1 MNLGLA
7 ATLSREITKSN
18 VITELSDD
26 MKDYFKNKNYGS
38 DIKEVAIGIICVSQG
53 FDQFFKIKK
62 PRYTKDKKNIKSE
75 GFEYEIEKCFEYSI
89 KLDFEKFQ
97 NSSEEECKKIVAKEI
112 LLSLDSLDSIK
123 KKIKDFDWDQFK
135 KDLENFFKEKNL
147 IWINKTEQLENVKKE
162 ITFESEGFYPG
173 LADEQNKTV
182 LINLFNNIIDEFISG
197 VENNFNDKDYVNL
210 ISKNVIRFDTYN
222 LDTEDREYICSSFE
236 KIMDAVDLGS
246 SDGIL
251 NKWMYEFDIS

>member
-1 MNLGLA
+1 MDFGLA
-7 ATLSREITKSN
+7 ITSSREVKHKHIITQ
-18 VITELSDD
+18 LSDD
-26 MKDYFKNKNYGS
+26 IEKYFKVKNYGS

-112 LLSLDSLDSIK
+112 LLSLNSLDSIK

-135 KDLENFFKEKNL
+135 KDLENFFKEKSL
-147 IWINKTEQLENVKKE
+147 I
-162 ITFESEGFYPG
+162 
-173 LADEQNKTV
+173 
-182 LINLFNNIIDEFISG
+182 
-197 VENNFNDKDYVNL
+197 
-210 ISKNVIRFDTYN
+210 
-222 LDTEDREYICSSFE
+222 
-236 KIMDAVDLGS
+236 
-246 SDGIL
+246 
-251 NKWMYEFDIS
+251 